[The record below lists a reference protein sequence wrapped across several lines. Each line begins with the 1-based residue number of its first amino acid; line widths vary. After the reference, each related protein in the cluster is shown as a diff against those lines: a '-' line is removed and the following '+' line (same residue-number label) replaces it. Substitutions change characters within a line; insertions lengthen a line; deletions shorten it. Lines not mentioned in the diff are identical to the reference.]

1 MGKSALARK
10 LKENQASAKQ
20 SVIRVS
26 PRKLGLVT
34 SLIQGMKASDALVQ
48 LQFNRKR
55 IANDVKAV
63 LQAAIANA
71 ENNHGLDIDRL
82 VVTETRVGK
91 AFVMKRIHARARGRA
106 GKILK
111 PFSNLEIIVTEQL
124 EE

>member
-10 LKENQASAKQ
+10 LQENQASAKQ
-20 SVIRVS
+20 TVIRVS

-34 SLIQGMKASDALVQ
+34 SLIQGMKASEALVQ
-48 LQFNRKR
+48 LQFSRKR

-91 AFVMKRIHARARGRA
+91 AFVMKRVHARARGRA
-106 GKILK
+106 GRIIK

>member
-1 MGKSALARK
+1 MGKTALARQ

-20 SVIRVS
+20 TVIRIS
-26 PRKLGLVT
+26 PRKLGLVAN
-34 SLIQGMKASDALVQ
+34 LIRGLKANEALVQ

-55 IANDVKAV
+55 IAKDVKAV

-91 AFVMKRIHARARGRA
+91 AFVMKRVHARARGRA
-106 GKILK
+106 GRIIK